1 MKCGFISCET
11 EVKKGYKFCSVSC
24 ANLKR
29 WGAKTKKGRVIIKT
43 CTICGKQ
50 WEYTRATRGSVK
62 GRGNK
67 VCSWECRSKTI
78 SNANLGKTVSEETRR
93 KLSKA
98 KKGIPLTAEHRAA
111 IGRGVSG
118 PKNSHWIDGR
128 SWEKEGAADYDFE
141 FTTTLRTTVKRR
153 DGHKCRKCSHDGSK
167 FLLFVHHID
176 MNKKNNTVENL
187 VTVCSSCHTRIHC
200 GTLDNEFV

>member
-1 MKCGFISCET
+1 MKCEFIGCNI
-11 EVKKGYKFCSVSC
+11 EVVNKGCRFCSKTC

-29 WGAKTKKGRVIIKT
+29 WGAKDKRGKVSKKT
-43 CTICGKQ
+43 CTWCKNEFEVRRSDLRRQ
-50 WEYTRATRGSVK
+50 NKCCTRSCAA
-62 GRGNK
+62 K
-67 VCSWECRSKTI
+67 VI
-78 SNANLGKTVSEETRR
+78 GAAHLGKVVSEETRR
-93 KLSKA
+93 KLSETHTGKV
-98 KKGIPLTAEHRAA
+98 LTAEHRAA

-118 PKNSHWIDGR
+118 ANNGFWIDGR

-153 DGHKCRKCSHDGSK
+153 DGHKCRKCSHGGSK